1 MKHSLYPRL
10 AWSGIK
16 KNARLFVPY
25 ILAAAGTAAVF
36 YILFFLA
43 TSDAL
48 KNMRGGGTTKQ
59 LLALGVYVVVLFALM
74 FLFYCNS
81 FLVRRRYKE
90 FGLYSILGM
99 NRANITN
106 VLAWETLFCALI
118 SLSGGTILGVLLS
131 KLAELGLMFIID
143 IEPDYALSVSFPA
156 IKYMLLYFGGIFLVI
171 FLNSAL
177 RLRRSTASDLLGSES
192 RGEKPPRANYVFGI
206 AGVVVLAVAY
216 YMAVS
221 IEQPIKALTTFF
233 AAVLMVII
241 ATYLIFISGSV
252 ALCRFLQKRKNYYYK
267 PQHFVSVSSM
277 SFRMKRNG
285 AGLASICVLATMV
298 LVMISSTVCLYF
310 GSDDSLNARYPR
322 EIVVRSYFEKAED
335 MREDVIGAIRSTIK
349 ERLSSVKLSEV
360 LDYRCANV
368 DGVLENGILDAAS
381 DTVYDFNLSD
391 YDSLV
396 QLCILPLSDYNA
408 AAGTDTQLAP
418 DEVLLYSNRTETDL
432 RQIGIKGAWTYRV
445 KQILD
450 EMPIQNGTDMSSI
463 ISTLTVVV
471 PDFDAAVNALSDI
484 TDAFGNGV
492 GSPNWYFSFNA
503 DELNEDEQMQLA
515 ERLSEEFRLDE
526 LKNTG
531 VLTYSVESLA
541 ANRASFYEIFGG
553 LLFLGI
559 MLSLVFACAAVLIIY
574 YKQLSEGYED
584 AGRFGIMQKVGMTK
598 QEIRRSINSQLLTVF
613 FLPLLFAGLHL
624 AFAFPFIRKL
634 LLLFNLNNLPLL
646 LITTAAS
653 FAVFALLYALV
664 YKKTSNSYY
673 KIVSAEF

>member
-48 KNMRGGGTTKQ
+48 SNMRGGGTTKQ

-99 NRANITN
+99 NRGNITN

-118 SLSGGTILGVLLS
+118 SLSGGIVLGVLLS

-143 IEPDYALSVSFPA
+143 IEPDYALRVSFPA

-206 AGVVVLAVAY
+206 AGLIILAVAY

-221 IEQPIKALTTFF
+221 IEQPVKALTTFF

-241 ATYLIFISGSV
+241 ATYLVFISGSV
-252 ALCRFLQKRKNYYYK
+252 MLCRILQKRKSYYYK

-285 AGLASICVLATMV
+285 AGLASICILATMV

-310 GSDDSLNARYPR
+310 GSGDSLNARYPR
-322 EIVVRSYFEKAED
+322 EIIVRSYFENAED
-335 MREDVIGAIRSTIK
+335 MSDDVIDTIRSTVNK
-349 ERLSSVKLSEV
+349 RLDGVKLSKL

-368 DGVLENGILDAAS
+368 AGVIENGIIDTAS
-381 DTVYDFNLSD
+381 ETVYSFNFAD
-391 YDSLV
+391 YDRLV
-396 QLCILPLSDYNA
+396 QLCILPLSEYNA
-408 AAGTDTQLAP
+408 AAGTETVLAP
-418 DEVLLYSNRTETDL
+418 DEVLLHSNRADIDL
-432 RQIGIKGAWTYRV
+432 RQIGIKGAWTYNV
-445 KQILD
+445 KQVLD

-471 PDFDAAVNALSDI
+471 PDFDAALDALSDMR
-484 TDAFGNGV
+484 DSNGY
-492 GSPNWYFSFNA
+492 GIASPSWYFSFNT
-503 DELNEDEQMQLA
+503 DELGEDEQMQLA
-515 ERLSEEFRLDE
+515 ERLSDEFRMDE
-526 LKNTG
+526 LEDGGAMVYT
-531 VLTYSVESLA
+531 VESLA
-541 ANRASFYEIFGG
+541 ANRASFYETFGG

-584 AGRFGIMQKVGMTK
+584 AGRFAIMQKVGMTK

-673 KIVSAEF
+673 KIVSADF